1 MDRSEDVALSADAA
15 KQRLRELAHQT
26 SPAGW
31 VRTHPW
37 DAMAI
42 AFAAGLLAGT
52 EPRARPPL
60 AEALAQLLSEGLVD
74 AAVNP
79 PRR

>member
-1 MDRSEDVALSADAA
+1 MDRGEDSALSVDQA
-15 KQRLRELAHQT
+15 KQRLRDLAQQH

-31 VRTHPW
+31 IQDHPW

-60 AEALAQLLSEGLVD
+60 AEALARLLSEGLVD
-74 AAVNP
+74 AALK
-79 PRR
+79 PRRD